1 MNNCLSSPLPVR
13 DFNAVQA
20 RVRKILDRGVQI
32 NLSTESCKR
41 FLRRKV
47 DPIYIYY

>member
-1 MNNCLSSPLPVR
+1 MNTGLSSSSPPPVT

-20 RVRKILDRGVQI
+20 RVRQTLDRGVQI
-32 NLSTESCKR
+32 GLSTESCKR

-47 DPIYIYY
+47 DQKA